1 MTVELLPTPIAPLP
15 AIRWHERAEQRERP
29 VAAALRVACL
39 AERAAERQLER
50 LFAPRALCVTT
61 GQQPGLFL
69 GPLYAVYKAMS
80 AVALAARLER
90 LLGRPVVPVFWV
102 AGDDHDHAE
111 ACQTHLLTA
120 ASDVL
125 RLALPERAPDA
136 PLTPMYR
143 ERLGP
148 TVADLVGIARRESP
162 PSEFRDDVL
171 GWIGR
176 HYTPEADV
184 AGAFAGALAE
194 LLGPLGLVVFRP
206 THEAAKRAMCPLLL
220 EALARAGALDR
231 TLAAHAE
238 ELVARGAAAPV
249 AAGDG
254 ATTVMVE
261 GAAGRDRL
269 LLRNGTFQTRRSGQ
283 RFTLD
288 ELRVLADR
296 APERFSPNVLLRP
309 VVEAALLPTLAYVGG
324 PGELAYLPQAAPLY
338 DALGVPPQAPIARWS
353 GMVVEA
359 RVRKVLDRYD
369 LQPSELQ
376 PPAGPLERR
385 LVRGD
390 MPESALAALQ
400 ALREAVPREYARLQE
415 GAVSVDPTLRRP
427 VESAQH
433 VALTGLEDIEKR
445 IIAHLKQQND
455 ILVQQLAKS
464 RRSLYP
470 LDEPQ
475 ERVLNIVSYLVRYGP
490 PFLATLQDAAARW
503 AGALEPRLPG
513 A

>member
-1 MTVELLPTPIAPLP
+1 VTVELLPTPIAPLP
-15 AIRWHERAEQRERP
+15 AIAWHDRAAERERP
-29 VAAALRVACL
+29 IAAALHAACL
-39 AERAAERQLER
+39 AEGTAERQLDR

-69 GPLYAVYKAMS
+69 GPLFTVYKAMS
-80 AVALAARLER
+80 AVALAARLEH

-111 ACQTHLLTA
+111 ACQTHLLTTTY
-120 ASDVL
+120 DVL
-125 RLALPERAPDA
+125 RLALPERPPQA

-148 TVADLVGIARRESP
+148 TIADLVETARRAAP

-194 LLGPLGLVVFRP
+194 LLGPFGLVVFRP
-206 THEAAKRAMCPLLL
+206 THAAAKTAMRPLLL
-220 EALARAGALDR
+220 EALAQAGHLDR
-231 TLAAHAE
+231 ALAVRAE
-238 ELVARGAAAPV
+238 ELRARGAAAPI
-249 AAGDG
+249 ATGDG
-254 ATTVMVE
+254 ATTIMVE

-269 LLRNGTFQTRRSGQ
+269 LFRDGTFQTRRSAQ
-283 RFTLD
+283 QFTLD

-309 VVEAALLPTLAYVGG
+309 VVEAALLPTLAYLGG
-324 PGELAYLPQAAPLY
+324 AGELAYLPQAAPLY
-338 DALGVPPQAPIARWS
+338 DALGVPPQVPAPRWS
-353 GMVVEA
+353 GTVVEA
-359 RVRKVLDRYD
+359 RVRKVLEKYALQPSD
-369 LQPSELQ
+369 LQPPE
-376 PPAGPLERR
+376 GPLEQR

-390 MPESALAALQ
+390 MPESAVAALQ
-400 ALREAVPREYARLQE
+400 ALREAVPREYTRLRE
-415 GAVSVDPTLRRP
+415 GAISIDPTLRRP

-433 VALTGLEDIEKR
+433 AALTGLQDIEKR
-445 IIAHLKQQND
+445 ILAHLKQQND
-455 ILVQQLAKS
+455 ILVQQLAKA

-470 LDEPQ
+470 LDRPQ
-475 ERVLNIVSYLVRYGP
+475 ERVLSIVSHLVRYGP
-490 PFLATLQDAAARW
+490 PFLAALHGAAEGW
-503 AGALEPRLPG
+503 AAALEPGRRG
-513 A
+513 V

>member
-1 MTVELLPTPIAPLP
+1 VTLELLPTPIAPLP
-15 AIRWHERAEQRERP
+15 AIPWPDRAQERERP
-29 VAAALRVACL
+29 IAAALRAACL
-39 AERAAERQLER
+39 ATGAAERQLDR

-69 GPLYAVYKAMS
+69 GPLYAVYKAVS

-90 LLGRPVVPVFWV
+90 LLDRPIVPVFWV

-120 ASDVL
+120 ETDVL
-125 RLALPERAPDA
+125 RLALPERPADA

-148 TVADLVGIARRESP
+148 TVVDLVETARGQSP
-162 PSEFRDDVL
+162 ASEFRDDVL

-176 HYTPEADV
+176 HYTPDADV

-206 THEAAKRAMCPLLL
+206 THEAAKRAMRPLLL
-220 EALARAGALDR
+220 EALAGADGLDRALATRARDLVAQGAGA
-231 TLAAHAE
+231 
-238 ELVARGAAAPV
+238 PI
-249 AAGDG
+249 AAGEG
-254 ATTVMVE
+254 ATMVMLE

-269 LLRNGTFQTRRSGQ
+269 LLRDGTFRTRRSGQ
-283 RFTLD
+283 RFTLE

-359 RVRKVLDRYD
+359 RVRKVLDKHG
-369 LQPSELQ
+369 LQPTDLQ
-376 PPAGPLERR
+376 PPAGPLEQR

-390 MPESALAALQ
+390 MPESARAALR
-400 ALREAVPREYARLQE
+400 ALRDVVPREYARLQQ
-415 GAVSVDPTLRRP
+415 GAVSVDPTLKRP

-433 VALTGLEDIEKR
+433 AALTGLQDIEQR

-455 ILVQQLAKS
+455 ILVQQLARS

-470 LDEPQ
+470 LDKPQ
-475 ERVLNIVSYLVRYGP
+475 ERVLNVVSYLVRYGP
-490 PFLATLQDAAARW
+490 SFLTTLQGAAERW
-503 AGALEPRLPG
+503 AGALEPRLRR